1 MKFGMFVNPQQPR
14 SEDPVKRFLEVVE
27 QARLAKEAG
36 FDAPAA
42 GHHYLSPPYQSLQS
56 LPLLARLAGEAPGM
70 ELCLSVY
77 AEPGASRRGRGQS
90 RHHVRRPCR
99 VRHWHRLPRCRIR
112 GLRHDLARRVPRM
125 LMARV
130 GPASGARALAVG
142 LGQEAEQR
150 SGRPVFSP

>member
-14 SEDPVKRFLEVVE
+14 SEDPVKRFREVVE

-36 FDAPAA
+36 FDALAA

-70 ELCLSVY
+70 ELCLSVLLLTMLNPVQI
-77 AEPGASRRGRGQS
+77 AEDVASLDIMSEGRVVFGIGIGYRAVEFEAFGMTS
-90 RHHVRRPCR
+90 R
-99 VRHWHRLPRCRIR
+99 
-112 GLRHDLARRVPRM
+112 DRVPRM

-130 GPASGARALAVG
+130 GTGKRREGTSRRVG
-142 LGQEAEQR
+142 
-150 SGRPVFSP
+150 